1 MLVQATINR
10 ERASFFE
17 FHAFASAIGGKYHT
31 APAIGYSLMHALLC
45 ALKRP
50 YHSPVCPIVSRV
62 VCGSPLP
69 RQCGS
74 VATLHSKKNTS
85 RSWVRLGPDTVVDG
99 FVNCFAPPVLTLS
112 SSGTNECPSDVCQFF
127 SRACAF
133 LERHSIRSA

>member
-50 YHSPVCPIVSRV
+50 YHSPVYPIVSRV
-62 VCGSPLP
+62 VYGSPLP

-99 FVNCFAPPVLTLS
+99 FVIALHPLY
-112 SSGTNECPSDVCQFF
+112 
-127 SRACAF
+127 
-133 LERHSIRSA
+133 

>member
-10 ERASFFE
+10 ERASFFA

-31 APAIGYSLMHALLC
+31 APAIGCSLMHAQLC

-50 YHSPVCPIVSRV
+50 YHSPACPIVSRV
-62 VCGSPLP
+62 VRGSPFP

-74 VATLHSKKNTS
+74 VATLHCKKNTS
-85 RSWVRLGPDTVVDG
+85 RSWVRLGPDTCGGWVC
-99 FVNCFAPPVLTLS
+99 NCFTPPVLTLPS
-112 SSGTNECPSDVCQFF
+112 SDTSECPSDVCQFF